1 MSKFIKL
8 IRKIPYKR
16 RQLDAFYKE
25 FNRMGNLCDKNMV
38 ANDIELA
45 KFYQGAQFGMVY
57 SGYIFGDLTETEL
70 QNYIDCVLQHKTED

>member
-16 RQLDAFYKE
+16 RQLDAYRKE
-25 FNRMGNLCDKNMV
+25 FNRMGDHCEERLD
-38 ANDIELA
+38 ANDVELA

-57 SGYIFGDLTETEL
+57 SGYIFGDLTEEEL
-70 QNYIDCVLQHKTED
+70 QNYIDSVLPHKIED

>member
-16 RQLDAFYKE
+16 RQIDAFCQE
-25 FNRMGNLCDKNMV
+25 FDRMGNYCDEKLDTD
-38 ANDIELA
+38 DIELA

-57 SGYIFGDLTETEL
+57 AGYIFGDLTETEL
-70 QNYIDCVLQHKTED
+70 QNYIELVIPDEKED